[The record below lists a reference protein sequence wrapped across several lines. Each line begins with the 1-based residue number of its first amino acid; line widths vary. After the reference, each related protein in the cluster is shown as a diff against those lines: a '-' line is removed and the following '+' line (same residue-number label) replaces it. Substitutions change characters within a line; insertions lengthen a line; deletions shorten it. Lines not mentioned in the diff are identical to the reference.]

1 MSTALP
7 RPEIASRTALLVLGM
22 HRSGTSALTRT
33 LNLLGADLPHGLIPA
48 STSSNPSGHWE
59 SREIQELNDRILEAL
74 GARWDD
80 WHPIDAKTLPADAA
94 ASFHRRA
101 AEILER
107 DFAQSPLFVL
117 KDPRMCRLLPLW
129 RTALAQFGADIR
141 CALIWRAP
149 ADVASSLA
157 RRNGFDDAKSQL
169 VWLRHV
175 LDAERDSR
183 GLRRTVV
190 AYEELV
196 ADWRSLARRLAD
208 ELALTWPQ
216 QAQAEHG
223 VDAFIKPPAIP
234 ESSARA
240 TRPNGVWVDE
250 AVRLLRATTAK
261 GASLDTASAGFD
273 RISAE
278 FDRAH
283 DAFRG
288 ALDSGRTASAAA
300 IRLEQTLGL
309 KEQYI
314 HALENAARIRDSQLL
329 LGNSQ
334 AEQADA
340 RIGELET
347 HLNACRAGHS
357 TEGARARAQQLRL
370 LRERRALAVAHLS
383 RISTFPPRR
392 GPQRKLT
399 MRERMRLHGQAKR
412 LLATGLFDQTW
423 YLQASPDVLIAG
435 LSPLWHWLL
444 GGWRE
449 GRSPNPLFDTGW
461 YLETYPDAAESGLDP
476 LTHYLEHAADRRLRF
491 SPLLCPDW
499 YLQRYPD
506 VRNNGIDP
514 AIHWLV
520 HGRRESRAPS
530 AWFDPRWYLEENPD
544 VADSEIPA
552 LEHYLLAGGLEGRD
566 PCPGFSSRWY
576 LASYRDV
583 TGNPLMHYLKHGIAE
598 RRWPL
603 PRPPAYRPG
612 QTLDGVFDP
621 HSSFSIALGVPDHIE
636 AYALA
641 IAGAGEQ
648 GRFSVIMPTWNRR
661 EPLMAAIDSVIA
673 QSYPDWELLVCDDGS
688 TDGTEEAV
696 HRRYAEKIE
705 AGRIRYLSLPH
716 IGVSAAR
723 NAGLRAA
730 VGTWIAYLDSDNTWH
745 PHYLLLMAAGYAEQ
759 PRHRAA
765 YACVRV
771 HDEAANKQYVRHH
784 PFHFGR
790 LLAHNYIDLNV
801 FTHHRSLFE
810 QLGGFDEALRRL
822 VDWDLILRFT
832 RLYRP
837 LLLPHVLCDYRIA
850 ETLQN
855 ISLIEAL
862 GENERIIRRK
872 HAPLAPSTGAM
883 PLRLACVLPGRSPSA
898 SARARLDELCRMA
911 IDVRAYFP
919 AGGQEETEESAGL
932 CITGVAG
939 DEQLAEALA
948 KDQRNWIHCIDP
960 TPDTLSMVT
969 SAAERAITAYSIE
982 AAGLGDTSEEL
993 RSALRHA
1000 IDNDLCATL
1009 LVDGAGVHTRASL
1022 PGGKLLLAAP
1032 GGCTQAL
1039 LDCCARPAL
1048 DIFTVTNLQAA
1059 DGADAD
1065 AVERSIR
1072 SLLTRTASPM
1082 VLTIVDD
1089 GSVAAGIER
1098 LAAIA
1103 RNDSRVRL
1111 ITSTAGQGFANC
1123 ANLAL
1128 SLAESD
1134 YVIHLAGVGGYVLR
1148 DGWEQACLQAMR
1160 TRPDWAMMVPPP
1172 NAGSMPTWRAL
1183 RHRPWFSHCREAD
1196 YARRRATRPVAYAQA
1211 GLFVL
1216 RREIAVREGGFNE
1229 LVPEAYCHLEYGH
1242 FLESRGHLIGH
1253 FGGLHAVPAGDNP
1266 ALDPR
1271 LDESVL
1277 VISGATSDA
1286 IALAECVSREQW
1298 RRCNVC
1304 GWHGTS
1310 TLHADGVGFD
1320 CPQCASSPR
1329 DRATLRWLCS
1339 SQAAASRSTLDARG
1353 LGPAVRRRLEAVLL
1367 LRDGPSEITP
1377 PMPIPGTSS
1386 HALGLAPSLVTGEA
1400 VWP

>member
-7 RPEIASRTALLVLGM
+7 RPKTAPRTALLVLGM

-48 STSSNPSGHWE
+48 SASSNPLGHWE
-59 SREIQELNDRILEAL
+59 SREIQELNDRILEVL
-74 GARWDD
+74 GTRWDD
-80 WHPIDAKTLPADAA
+80 WHPIDAKALTADAA

-101 AEILER
+101 AEILDR
-107 DFAQSPLFVL
+107 DFAQSSLFVL
-117 KDPRMCRLLPLW
+117 KDPRMCRLLPFW

-157 RRNGFDDAKSQL
+157 RRNGFDDAKSRL
-169 VWLRHV
+169 IWLRYV

-183 GLRRTVV
+183 GLRRTVL

-196 ADWRSLARRLAD
+196 ADWRGLARRLAD
-208 ELALTWPQ
+208 ELALTWPK

-223 VDAFIKPPAIP
+223 VDAFINPPAIP
-234 ESSARA
+234 ESKARA
-240 TRPNGVWVDE
+240 TKPNGAWVDE
-250 AVRLLRATTAK
+250 AVRLLSATANA
-261 GASLDTASAGFD
+261 ASLDTASAGFD

-283 DAFRG
+283 DAFQVTLS
-288 ALDSGRTASAAA
+288 AGRTASATVT
-300 IRLEQTLGL
+300 RLEQTLGL

-329 LGNSQ
+329 LGNNQ
-334 AEQADA
+334 AEQADV

-347 HLNACRAGHS
+347 HLNACRAEHS

-370 LRERRALAVAHLS
+370 LRERRAQAVAHLS
-383 RISTFPPRR
+383 RISMFPPRR
-392 GPQRKLT
+392 GPERKLT
-399 MRERMRLHGQAKR
+399 MRERIRLHGQAKR

-461 YLETYPDAAESGLDP
+461 YLETYPDAVESGLDP

-506 VRNNGIDP
+506 VRNNGTDP

-520 HGRRESRAPS
+520 HGCRESRAPC

-544 VADSEIPA
+544 VADSDIPA
-552 LEHYLLAGGLEGRD
+552 LEHYLLAGGTEGRD

-583 TGNPLMHYLKHGIAE
+583 TGNPLMHFLKHGIAE
-598 RRWPL
+598 RRRPL

-673 QSYPDWELLVCDDGS
+673 QSYPNWELLVCDDGS

-696 HRRYAEKIE
+696 HRRYAEEID
-705 AGRIRYLSLPH
+705 AGRIRYLRLPH

-730 VGTWIAYLDSDNTWH
+730 VGNWIAYLDSDNTWH
-745 PHYLLLMAAGYAEQ
+745 PHYLLLMAAAYAEQ
-759 PRHRAA
+759 PGHRAA
-765 YACVRV
+765 YACVRIR
-771 HDEAANKQYVRHH
+771 DEAANKQYVRHH

-810 QLGGFDEALRRL
+810 QLGGFDDALRRL

-837 LLLPHVLCDYRIA
+837 LLVPHVLCDYRIA
-850 ETLQN
+850 EALQN
-855 ISLIEAL
+855 ISLMEAL

-872 HAPLAPSTGAM
+872 HAPLVSSTGAM
-883 PLRLACVLPGRSPSA
+883 PLRLACVLPSRSPSA
-898 SARARLDELCRMA
+898 AARARLDELCRMA

-919 AGGQEETEESAGL
+919 TSEGGATEESAGL

-960 TPDTLSMVT
+960 TPDMLSMVT
-969 SAAERAITAYSIE
+969 NSAERAITAYSIE
-982 AAGLGDTSEEL
+982 AAGLGDAHDGSG
-993 RSALRHA
+993 SALERA
-1000 IDNDLCATL
+1000 IDNDLCGAL
-1009 LVDGAGVHTRASL
+1009 LVHDTGIRPENSL
-1022 PGGKLLLAAP
+1022 PANKLLVHPP
-1032 GGCTQAL
+1032 GGGTQAL

-1048 DIFTVTNLQAA
+1048 DIFTVTKLCAA
-1059 DGADAD
+1059 DDDQAD
-1065 AVERSIR
+1065 AVERTIR
-1072 SLLTRTASPM
+1072 SLLARTATPM

-1089 GSVAAGIER
+1089 GSIAAGLER
-1098 LAAIA
+1098 LATIA
-1103 RNDSRVRL
+1103 RRDSRVRL
-1111 ITSTAGQGFANC
+1111 ISSTAAQGFANC
-1123 ANLAL
+1123 ANLAV

-1134 YVIHLAGVGGYVLR
+1134 YVIHLASVGGYVLR
-1148 DGWEQACLQAMR
+1148 EGWEQACLQAMR

-1172 NAGSMPTWRAL
+1172 DTASMPTWRTL
-1183 RHRPWFSHCREAD
+1183 RHQAWFSRCREAGF
-1196 YARRRATRPVAYAQA
+1196 ARRRAAHPVAYAQA

-1216 RREIAVREGGFNE
+1216 RRDIFAREGGFNE
-1229 LVPEAYCHLEYGH
+1229 LVPEAYCHLEYCH
-1242 FLESRGHLIGH
+1242 FLESRGHFVGH
-1253 FGGLHAVPAGDNP
+1253 FGGLHAVPAGATP

-1286 IALAECVSREQW
+1286 IELAENARREQW
-1298 RRCNVC
+1298 LRCNVC

-1310 TLHADGVGFD
+1310 PLYGDGIGFD

-1329 DRATLRWLCS
+1329 DRATLRWVSS

-1353 LGPAVRRRLEAVLL
+1353 LGAAVRQRLEAIFL
-1367 LRDGPSEITP
+1367 LRDGPGEIAVP
-1377 PMPIPGTSS
+1377 APIPGSVS
-1386 HALGLAPSLVTGEA
+1386 HALGIGPSLVTGE
-1400 VWP
+1400 PLMQ